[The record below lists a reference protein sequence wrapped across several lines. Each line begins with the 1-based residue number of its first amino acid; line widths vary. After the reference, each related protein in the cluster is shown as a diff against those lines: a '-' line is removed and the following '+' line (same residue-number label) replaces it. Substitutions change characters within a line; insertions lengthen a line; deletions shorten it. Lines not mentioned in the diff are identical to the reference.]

1 MGRASAAEA
10 KQASETGAGMGD
22 YRPGDCSHEQTLRT
36 WMIRKASPFYGVDD
50 IRIRY
55 VVNKNSV
62 MILTILMC
70 YEELSS

>member
-36 WMIRKASPFYGVDD
+36 WMITKPLPSMVLMIYEYDTWLTK
-50 IRIRY
+50 IR
-55 VVNKNSV
+55 
-62 MILTILMC
+62 
-70 YEELSS
+70 